1 MAANGADSDER
12 LLSRMS
18 GGDQDALATF
28 YRRHEAAVF
37 RFVLSRLNDP
47 FEAGDL
53 VIEVMHEAW
62 RSAPRFQGR
71 SAARSWLLGIAR
83 HKSLDRVRSQARH
96 KADALEETE
105 EVPDTSTI
113 DALAAAEDA
122 EAVRHCLE
130 GLSQQHREVV
140 HLAFYEDL
148 SYREIAEIADCPEGT
163 VKTRI
168 FHAKRALKAC
178 LAQIMGTQ
186 S

>member
-1 MAANGADSDER
+1 MVDNGAETDER
-12 LLSRMS
+12 LLSRMA
-18 GGDQDALATF
+18 GGDEDALATF
-28 YRRHEAAVF
+28 YRRHESALF
-37 RFVLSRLNDP
+37 RFILTRMNDS
-47 FEAGDL
+47 FEAGDI

-62 RSAPRFQGR
+62 RSAARYQGR
-71 SAARSWLLGIAR
+71 SAVKSWLFGIAR
-83 HKSLDRVRSQARH
+83 HKALDRVRSQGRH
-96 KADALEETE
+96 KADTLEETD

-130 GLSQQHREVV
+130 GLSAQHREVV

-148 SYREIAEIADCPEGT
+148 SYQEIAKIAECPEGT

-178 LAQIMGTQ
+178 LAQITG
-186 S
+186 SVS